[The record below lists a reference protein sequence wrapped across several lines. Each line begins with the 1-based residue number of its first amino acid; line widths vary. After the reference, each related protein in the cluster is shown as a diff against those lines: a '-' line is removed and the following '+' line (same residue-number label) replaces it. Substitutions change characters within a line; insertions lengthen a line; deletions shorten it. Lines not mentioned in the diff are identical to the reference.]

1 LSFCPGLKVT
11 TRRAEIG
18 ISSPVFR
25 VAPGALVLVTQIEVA
40 EAGQL
45 HLLVVLEADANLL
58 EEQLDDLLGLA
69 LVQPE
74 FLEEPF
80 AISDLVSAAMP
91 SSRFPVPPDR
101 VTAGFRNP
109 ATLR

>member
-1 LSFCPGLKVT
+1 LSFCPGRKVT

-25 VAPGALVLVTQIEVA
+25 VAPGALVLVTQIEIA

-74 FLEEPF
+74 LLEEPF
-80 AISDLVSAAMP
+80 DHIGLGK
-91 SSRFPVPPDR
+91 SRHTCAPAVFAV
-101 VTAGFRNP
+101 AG
-109 ATLR
+109 AS